1 MVEPNL
7 IFVEFFI
14 IIFANDKLNRNIAD
28 EDFYD

>member
-1 MVEPNL
+1 MVESNL

-14 IIFANDKLNRNIAD
+14 IIFANDKLNRNITD